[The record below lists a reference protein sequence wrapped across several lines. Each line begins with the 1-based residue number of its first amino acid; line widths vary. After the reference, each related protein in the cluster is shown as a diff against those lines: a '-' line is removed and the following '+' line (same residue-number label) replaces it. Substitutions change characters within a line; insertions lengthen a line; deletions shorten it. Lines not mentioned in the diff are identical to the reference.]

1 MSKSKIF
8 LLNYKVKGIKSLD
21 QEVELSFAP
30 KTITRKFNPSEYNI
44 KGIYGMNGAGKSGIV
59 FSVRLLKNLLLNEN
73 YLNNPIV
80 QTTFEKMINKKL
92 GFMNIEAEYLV
103 ENNEM
108 FHRVKYVIRIEKN
121 KDSKYVIKSEELMYR
136 YASSRT
142 EKMNTVFSVQDGE
155 IIQLL
160 DNCKSAS
167 DLVEEIVDTTKNLL
181 IAASMP
187 ALAARQVLAYGISR
201 DLHDIE
207 YRIMGSIMIFAMSL
221 HSYLDDSD
229 DYAWYAA
236 NEYKEENIKV
246 LSDYEG
252 YVDNVLDLN
261 KWRLE
266 ILNPNHNMV
275 AKDAFD
281 EFQKDI
287 EKLCG
292 FIKIFK
298 YDLEEICIEK
308 RENAEYYDCEL
319 IMVYNDYRIGA
330 EFESTGIK
338 KLIKLYSYFGKMAAG
353 DIVFIDELDS
363 NLHDVYLCA
372 LLEYLVEYGEGQL
385 CFTTHNV
392 GPMDVLKKRNK
403 SIDFLSIDHRIYS
416 WVKSGNYSP
425 SKLYR
430 KGMIEGSP
438 FNIDSMDFIGIFDMD
453 EEVEDE

>member
-1 MSKSKIF
+1 MSKTKVF
-8 LLNYKVKGIKSLD
+8 LLNYKVMGIKSLD

-30 KTITRKFNPSEYNI
+30 KAKTITRKFNPCGYNM

-59 FSVRLLKNLLLNEN
+59 FSIRLLKNLVLNRE

-80 QTTFEKMINKKL
+80 QNTFEKMINKKL
-92 GFMNIEAEYLV
+92 GFLNIEAEYLV
-103 ENNEM
+103 ENSEM
-108 FHRVKYVIRIEKN
+108 FHRVKYVIRIERN
-121 KDSKYVIKSEELMYR
+121 NDSKYVIKSEELTYR
-136 YASSRT
+136 KASSRM

-167 DLVEEIVDTTKNLL
+167 DLVADIVDTTKNLL
-181 IAASMP
+181 ISASMP
-187 ALAARQVLAYGISR
+187 ALAAKQLLTYWIRRNLP
-201 DLHDIE
+201 DIE
-207 YRIMGSIMIFAMSL
+207 YRIMLSIVIFAMSL

-229 DYAWYAA
+229 DYAWSVA
-236 NEYKEENIKV
+236 KEDIIKG
-246 LSDYEG
+246 LSDYEEC
-252 YVDNVLDLN
+252 VDNVLDLN
-261 KWRLE
+261 EWRLE
-266 ILNPNHNMV
+266 ILNPSNNKV
-275 AKDAFD
+275 DKKSFD

-287 EKLCG
+287 KKLCG

-298 YDLEEICIEK
+298 YDLKEICIEK
-308 RENAEYYDCEL
+308 TEDADYFYCDL

-338 KLIKLYSYFGKMAAG
+338 KLIKLYSYFGKMVAG

-416 WVKSGNYSP
+416 WVNSGNYSP